1 MTQDNSTPSAM
12 AYEKCGPQADGWWV
26 YLVRCSDQTLYS
38 GVTVDLTRRVRQH
51 NGELVGGAR
60 YTRGRRPVELVWH
73 KVSDLTQRGTKIRSA
88 NASSVSAGQAKAYRR
103 SDRCRLG

>member
-73 KVSDLTQRGTKIRSA
+73 KSVTSRSEAQKLEAQTRHLSRRDKQRLI
-88 NASSVSAGQAKAYRR
+88 AGAI
-103 SDRCRLG
+103 DVD